1 MSSLGASQS
10 EVLKTMNS
18 KYHPLQLIHTLYNE
32 LQIPMARC
40 MKQKGRDDTHAG
52 AASFYSKRIER
63 ERGGE
68 TKGRGSTASEK
79 GEKVRHV
86 IPGASAE
93 P

>member
-1 MSSLGASQS
+1 MSSLGPSQS

-63 ERGGE
+63 EREGE
-68 TKGRGSTASEK
+68 RPRGEDLPLLKKGRKFGT
-79 GEKVRHV
+79 
-86 IPGASAE
+86 
-93 P
+93 